1 MATREELMGGFQFV
15 PAQAKRV
22 AGMLDGLSEWDTKR
36 VQGWTPKEMFT
47 HVAVV
52 AGMIPMVG
60 AGMIGAPPE
69 ADVVGG
75 MDIAAVNQQGVES
88 MAAMDTKQILDTLSG
103 NYVKLADWVKGLS
116 DEQLAGQHTFLGM
129 PISASDLLMT
139 LTVMHSVHHLYEA
152 PLPVSV

>member
-60 AGMIGAPPE
+60 AGMVSAPPE

-75 MDIAAVNQQGVES
+75 MDIAAVNKQGVDS
-88 MAAMDTKQILDTLSG
+88 MAAMDTKQILGALNA
-103 NYVKLADWVKGLS
+103 NYGKLADWAKGLT
-116 DEQLAGQHTFLGM
+116 DEQLDSKHTFLGM
-129 PISASDLLMT
+129 SISASDLIMT
-139 LTVMHSVHHLYEA
+139 LCVMHAVHHLYEA
-152 PLPVSV
+152 PLPVSL

>member
-103 NYVKLADWVKGLS
+103 NYVKLGDWVKGLS